1 VQLIDQASHTTQT
14 DPQSQLGTEIQV
26 DVERFKKPKEKR
38 CWVPLALCVCV
49 CVGAIAVAAIVLS
62 SQIVVS
68 EKEGLAVSNPRQTL
82 KELLG

>member
-1 VQLIDQASHTTQT
+1 VQT
-14 DPQSQLGTEIQV
+14 DPWSQLGTEIQV
-26 DVERFKKPKEKR
+26 DAERFKEPKEKR

-49 CVGAIAVAAIVLS
+49 CVCVGAVAVAVIVLS

-68 EKEGLAVSNPRQTL
+68 EKEGLAVSNRRQTP

>member
-1 VQLIDQASHTTQT
+1 MY
-14 DPQSQLGTEIQV
+14 
-26 DVERFKKPKEKR
+26 
-38 CWVPLALCVCV
+38 V
-49 CVGAIAVAAIVLS
+49 CVGAVAVAAIVLS

>member
-1 VQLIDQASHTTQT
+1 MLS
-14 DPQSQLGTEIQV
+14 PSSSM
-26 DVERFKKPKEKR
+26 
-38 CWVPLALCVCV
+38 CMSVCV
-49 CVGAIAVAAIVLS
+49 CGVVAVAAIVLS

>member
-1 VQLIDQASHTTQT
+1 MLS
-14 DPQSQLGTEIQV
+14 PYS
-26 DVERFKKPKEKR
+26 
-38 CWVPLALCVCV
+38 CV
-49 CVGAIAVAAIVLS
+49 CVGVVVAAIVLS

>member
-1 VQLIDQASHTTQT
+1 MMSPSSSV
-14 DPQSQLGTEIQV
+14 
-26 DVERFKKPKEKR
+26 
-38 CWVPLALCVCV
+38 CMCVCV
-49 CVGAIAVAAIVLS
+49 CVGAVAVAAIVLS